1 MPRGRPPGKK
11 DAYTRTR
18 RTATE
23 SEKRKRAESKEK
35 DDAAGKKKTRQI
47 LVALLARGSATAS
60 SSVASSASP
69 ASTSAS
75 SASAVR
81 FLEERGG
88 AHIERRDA
96 AQAEEL
102 TVPTAPTTASP
113 VAGAADTPGGEP
125 DEPADDDDGEPEAN
139 AFFDAVAQPDVV
151 AELDEDEQLTVATVG
166 DGVQ

>member
-1 MPRGRPPGKK
+1 
-11 DAYTRTR
+11 
-18 RTATE
+18 
-23 SEKRKRAESKEK
+23 
-35 DDAAGKKKTRQI
+35 
-47 LVALLARGSATAS
+47 
-60 SSVASSASP
+60 
-69 ASTSAS
+69 
-75 SASAVR
+75 VR

-96 AQAEEL
+96 ALAEEL

-113 VAGAADTPGGEP
+113 VAGAADTPGDEP

-139 AFFDAVAQPDVV
+139 AFFDAVVQPDVV